1 MRDIPEVELKVEV
14 EVERHW
20 VSGHEV
26 RLELLS
32 CRPGRGSG
40 MPARGRPILFLHGAF
55 SGAWVWAEHFLPWF
69 AGRGREA
76 WALSL
81 RGHGG
86 SEGRLSEAGIEDFA
100 DDLDAAMQSFPAP
113 PILVAHSMGGFV
125 AMRWLERV
133 QAEAAALVLM
143 ASVPHTGLNGPA
155 SSMALFQP
163 GLMGEIALMQMG
175 GPALVGPDTMRRA
188 LFSEDIDPAQLGRFT
203 SLVRPES
210 MAATLEMQ
218 LGQPIDT
225 GLLMR
230 KLPILVMGAE
240 HDQLVP
246 KAFVRSTARALGE
259 SAVILPGVGHGM
271 MLDHYWQRA
280 ARALD
285 TWLSDPQL

>member
-1 MRDIPEVELKVEV
+1 MRDIAGVDLDI
-14 EVERHW
+14 ERHW
-20 VSGHEV
+20 VPGHEV
-26 RLELLS
+26 RLELLA
-32 CRPGRGSG
+32 CRPDRGSG
-40 MPARGRPILFLHGAF
+40 LPARGRPILFLHGAF

-69 AGRGREA
+69 ASRGREV

-81 RGHGG
+81 RGHGD
-86 SEGRLSEAGIEDFA
+86 SEGRLGKATIEDFA

-125 AMRWLERV
+125 AMRWLERL
-133 QAEAAALVLM
+133 QAEAAGLVLM

-175 GPALVGPDTMRRA
+175 GTGLVGPDALRRA
-188 LFSEDIDPAQLGRFT
+188 LFSEDIDPNLLGHFA

-218 LGQPIDT
+218 IGPPINT

-246 KAFVRSTARALGE
+246 KAFVRATARALGE
-259 SAVILPGVGHGM
+259 SAVILPGLAHAM

-285 TWLSDPQL
+285 IWLTERQL

>member
-1 MRDIPEVELKVEV
+1 MSATLEIESHTVP
-14 EVERHW
+14 
-20 VSGHEV
+20 GHEI

-32 CRPGRGSG
+32 CRPARGSG
-40 MPARGRPILFLHGAF
+40 LPARGRPILFLHGAF

-69 AGRGREA
+69 AERGREA

-81 RGHGG
+81 RGHGN
-86 SEGRLSEAGIEDFA
+86 SDGRLSEAGIEDFA
-100 DDLDAAMQSFPAP
+100 DDLDAAIQRFPAP

-133 QAEAAALVLM
+133 QSEAAALVLM

-163 GLMGEIALMQMG
+163 ILMGEIALMQMG
-175 GPALVGPDTMRRA
+175 GTGLVGPDTLKRA
-188 LFSEDIDPAQLGRFT
+188 LFSEDVDPARLGRFT
-203 SLVRPES
+203 TLVRPES

-218 LGQPIDT
+218 MGQPIDT

-246 KAFVRSTARALGE
+246 RAFVRSTARALGE
-259 SAVILPGVGHGM
+259 SAVILPGVGHAM
-271 MLDHYWQRA
+271 MLDHYWQRP
-280 ARALD
+280 ARTLD
-285 TWLSDPQL
+285 AWLSDHQL